1 MDTDFSGTTLVS
13 VCIRGTQLLLT
24 NVGDSRITL
33 GRRLVPGE
41 NGFVGG
47 EHAAWRAMGRGPL
60 VAQPL
65 TEDHKP
71 DTPAEVRVCVDVFLV
86 EIYIAQSVVSRDE
99 ELAIRRSLLIQI
111 RLEFPRRRASFSLIV
126 KCTRACVWKI

>member
-1 MDTDFSGTTLVS
+1 MHVCPPPLFFFVADPSVDTDFSGTTLVS

-41 NGFVGG
+41 IGLAGG
-47 EHAAWRAMGRGPL
+47 EHAAWRGGGRGPL

-71 DTPAEVRVCVDVFLV
+71 DTPTEVCECV
-86 EIYIAQSVVSRDE
+86 
-99 ELAIRRSLLIQI
+99 
-111 RLEFPRRRASFSLIV
+111 
-126 KCTRACVWKI
+126 